1 MARPHTRAL
10 TKAFRADRIRSTTGK
25 DKIED
30 EAVENAIEWTTL
42 FRRNWEIYAEFYL
55 GIGLKPF
62 QREALHLMGVSDSF
76 FFRAGRGVSKT
87 FLSAIAAMCALC
99 LYPNSWIVITASTVE
114 QANKMVEDKIIK
126 ELINKLSP
134 YLLYLY
140 EKDFLKIT
148 KPNEGTTITNTL
160 NNSTLKVMGP
170 VSSSR
175 GSRANFLFYDE
186 CRLLKKSDVDS
197 IFEPMLYPRQP
208 IYLDKQI
215 YVKNPRWVAQSKTY
229 FLTSSGY
236 KFEWW
241 YRTFTEYVTGYYTDK
256 HIKYNIYAADIFT
269 TLNNGLKT
277 IGDIKRAKKNSTE
290 LNFRIEYLNE
300 AVGENEDSFFSLAP
314 FKKNQK
320 LENAFMPPT
329 DMEVLTGLDKGR
341 NPPKDENEVRLVVVD
356 FAFTN
361 STGTHKSDNTIM
373 MCISGHWKKNH
384 FERHVDYLETYPGGD
399 GLGAALRI
407 KKLRADYDADYVV
420 IDQRSGGEVIYN
432 KLTEPQDCEE
442 RGNNWDSHGLTL
454 TDNRQYMDIPPAKQE
469 DLVMRTVDPLAIKC
483 IIPIIGTT
491 EFNSMNWVSLKKQ
504 LEANTFRF
512 LCPLETKRTLMED
525 SGEYFELT
533 SEQYIDKLMPF
544 NETEDLIDEAINL
557 QTTIKMDKVIL
568 SERRNKKKDRIVV
581 LSYANHVFDL
591 IENAWNKQLFD
602 YDLNIDDIQCVW

>member
-1 MARPHTRAL
+1 M
-10 TKAFRADRIRSTTGK
+10 
-25 DKIED
+25 
-30 EAVENAIEWTTL
+30 
-42 FRRNWEIYAEFYL
+42 
-55 GIGLKPF
+55 
-62 QREALHLMGVSDSF
+62 
-76 FFRAGRGVSKT
+76 
-87 FLSAIAAMCALC
+87 
-99 LYPNSWIVITASTVE
+99 
-114 QANKMVEDKIIK
+114 
-126 ELINKLSP
+126 
-134 YLLYLY
+134 
-140 EKDFLKIT
+140 
-148 KPNEGTTITNTL
+148 
-160 NNSTLKVMGP
+160 
-170 VSSSR
+170 
-175 GSRANFLFYDE
+175 
-186 CRLLKKSDVDS
+186 
-197 IFEPMLYPRQP
+197 
-208 IYLDKQI
+208 
-215 YVKNPRWVAQSKTY
+215 
-229 FLTSSGY
+229 
-236 KFEWW
+236 
-241 YRTFTEYVTGYYTDK
+241 
-256 HIKYNIYAADIFT
+256 
-269 TLNNGLKT
+269 KT

-483 IIPIIGTT
+483 IVPIIGTT
-491 EFNSMNWVSLKKQ
+491 EFNSMN
-504 LEANTFRF
+504 
-512 LCPLETKRTLMED
+512 
-525 SGEYFELT
+525 
-533 SEQYIDKLMPF
+533 
-544 NETEDLIDEAINL
+544 
-557 QTTIKMDKVIL
+557 
-568 SERRNKKKDRIVV
+568 
-581 LSYANHVFDL
+581 
-591 IENAWNKQLFD
+591 
-602 YDLNIDDIQCVW
+602 